1 MSETIR
7 MKLFAATFF
16 LLALPLAADE
26 HFGAIA
32 FANSG
37 KPEAQEAFLRG
48 VLLLHNFAYPQAARA
63 FEEAERIDPNFA
75 LAYWGEAMTYNH
87 PIWYEVDLDRGRAAV
102 KRGQRAAGSGRE
114 KMWIDAV
121 AALYGE
127 GDKAA
132 RDAAYEAAMAR
143 LAAAHPNDVEA
154 RVFHA
159 LAILGTVGRDEV
171 DARKRIRAAAL
182 LEPILAERRDHPGA
196 LHYLIHAYDDPLH
209 APLGLRAAQRYA
221 AVASG
226 APHALHMPSHIFVQL
241 GMWPEAAKANE
252 QAWALSKEWVV
263 REHAASDKR
272 DLHSLS
278 WLQYVYLQQR
288 RAADA
293 RRLLDEVAPKEGE
306 GMRERHTRE
315 SMQARY
321 AIESGDWGAFDF
333 AGTHEP
339 AAMFARGMRAIA
351 ANDAAEAERAAKELA
366 GMGHDRG
373 AVEARTVETMVQELR
388 ASMAMAHGDTAAA
401 LRLAAE
407 AAQSEERLGVPSG
420 PPDTFKPAHE
430 LYGELLLRAG
440 KKKEAAEQF
449 RIELTR
455 TPNRA
460 ASVTGLAIAE
470 Q

>member
-1 MSETIR
+1 
-7 MKLFAATFF
+7 
-16 LLALPLAADE
+16 
-26 HFGAIA
+26 
-32 FANSG
+32 
-37 KPEAQEAFLRG
+37 
-48 VLLLHNFAYPQAARA
+48 
-63 FEEAERIDPNFA
+63 
-75 LAYWGEAMTYNH
+75 
-87 PIWYEVDLDRGRAAV
+87 
-102 KRGQRAAGSGRE
+102 
-114 KMWIDAV
+114 
-121 AALYGE
+121 
-127 GDKAA
+127 
-132 RDAAYEAAMAR
+132 
-143 LAAAHPNDVEA
+143 
-154 RVFHA
+154 
-159 LAILGTVGRDEV
+159 
-171 DARKRIRAAAL
+171 
-182 LEPILAERRDHPGA
+182 
-196 LHYLIHAYDDPLH
+196 
-209 APLGLRAAQRYA
+209 
-221 AVASG
+221 
-226 APHALHMPSHIFVQL
+226 MPSHIFVQL

-252 QAWALSKEWVV
+252 QAWALSKEWVA

-288 RAADA
+288 RPADA

-306 GMRERHTRE
+306 GMRERHARE

-351 ANDAAEAERAAKELA
+351 ANDAAEAERAAKDLA
-366 GMGHDRG
+366 GMGHDRS

-407 AAQSEERLGVPSG
+407 AAQSEESLGVPSG

-449 RIELTR
+449 RMELTR
-455 TPNRA
+455 TPNRT
-460 ASVTGLAIAE
+460 ASVAGLAIAE

>member
-1 MSETIR
+1 
-7 MKLFAATFF
+7 
-16 LLALPLAADE
+16 
-26 HFGAIA
+26 
-32 FANSG
+32 
-37 KPEAQEAFLRG
+37 
-48 VLLLHNFAYPQAARA
+48 
-63 FEEAERIDPNFA
+63 
-75 LAYWGEAMTYNH
+75 
-87 PIWYEVDLDRGRAAV
+87 
-102 KRGQRAAGSGRE
+102 
-114 KMWIDAV
+114 
-121 AALYGE
+121 
-127 GDKAA
+127 
-132 RDAAYEAAMAR
+132 
-143 LAAAHPNDVEA
+143 
-154 RVFHA
+154 
-159 LAILGTVGRDEV
+159 
-171 DARKRIRAAAL
+171 
-182 LEPILAERRDHPGA
+182 
-196 LHYLIHAYDDPLH
+196 
-209 APLGLRAAQRYA
+209 
-221 AVASG
+221 
-226 APHALHMPSHIFVQL
+226 
-241 GMWPEAAKANE
+241 MWPEAAKANE
-252 QAWALSKEWVV
+252 QAWALSKEWVA

-278 WLQYVYLQQR
+278 WLQYVYLQQHR
-288 RAADA
+288 PADA

-351 ANDAAEAERAAKELA
+351 ANDAAEAERAAKDLA
-366 GMGHDRG
+366 AMEHDRS
-373 AVEARTVETMVQELR
+373 AVEARTVATMTQELR

-407 AAQSEERLGVPSG
+407 AAQSEESLGVPSG

-455 TPNRA
+455 APNRT
-460 ASVTGLAIAE
+460 ASVAGLAIAE

>member
-1 MSETIR
+1 
-7 MKLFAATFF
+7 
-16 LLALPLAADE
+16 
-26 HFGAIA
+26 
-32 FANSG
+32 
-37 KPEAQEAFLRG
+37 
-48 VLLLHNFAYPQAARA
+48 
-63 FEEAERIDPNFA
+63 
-75 LAYWGEAMTYNH
+75 
-87 PIWYEVDLDRGRAAV
+87 V
-102 KRGQRAAGSGRE
+102 KRGRRAAGSEQDR
-114 KMWIDAV
+114 MWLDAV

-182 LEPILAERRDHPGA
+182 LEPVLAERRDHPGA

-263 REHAASDKR
+263 REHAAGDKR

-351 ANDAAEAERAAKELA
+351 ANDAAVAERAAKELA
-366 GMGHDRG
+366 GMGPDRG

>member
-7 MKLFAATFF
+7 MKLFAATLF
-16 LLALPLAADE
+16 LVALPLAADE

-48 VLLLHNFAYPQAARA
+48 VLLLHNFAYPQAERA

-102 KRGQRAAGSGRE
+102 KRGQRAAGSERE

-132 RDAAYEAAMAR
+132 RDAAYEAATQR
-143 LAAAHPNDVEA
+143 LAAAHPSDVEA

-252 QAWALSKEWVV
+252 QAWALSKEWVA

-288 RAADA
+288 RPADA

-306 GMRERHTRE
+306 GMRERHARE

-333 AGTHEP
+333 AGTYEP

-351 ANDAAEAERAAKELA
+351 ANDAAEAERAAKDLA
-366 GMGHDRG
+366 GMGHDRS
-373 AVEARTVETMVQELR
+373 AVEARMVETMVQELR

-407 AAQSEERLGVPSG
+407 AAQSEESLGVPSG

-449 RIELTR
+449 RMELTR
-455 TPNRA
+455 TPNRT
-460 ASVTGLAIAE
+460 ASVAGLAAAE

>member
-7 MKLFAATFF
+7 VPMTLTALLL
-16 LLALPLAADE
+16 LLAMPQQ
-26 HFGAIA
+26 FGSIS
-32 FANSG
+32 FPNSG
-37 KPEAQEAFLRG
+37 KPEAQEPFLRG

-63 FEEAERIDPNFA
+63 FEEAERIDPKFA

-87 PIWYEVDLDRGRAAV
+87 PIWYEVDLDRGRDAL
-102 KRGQRAAGSGRE
+102 RRAQSAGGGP
-114 KMWIDAV
+114 WIDAV
-121 AALYGE
+121 AQLYGE

-132 RDAAYEAAMAR
+132 RDAAYERAMAR
-143 LAAAHPNDVEA
+143 LAAANPNDVEA
-154 RVFHA
+154 QVFHA

-182 LEPILAERRDHPGA
+182 LEPVLATHRDHPGA

-221 AVASG
+221 GVASG

-241 GMWPEAAKANE
+241 GMWPEAVKANE
-252 QAWALSKEWVV
+252 AAYALSKEWVA

-278 WLQYVYLQQR
+278 WLQYAYLQMH

-293 RRLLDEVAPKEGE
+293 RRLLDEVPAKDGE
-306 GMRERHTRE
+306 GPRERRTRE

-333 AGTHEP
+333 AGAREP
-339 AAMFARGMRAIA
+339 AAIFARGLRAVA

-366 GMGHDRG
+366 ASGKARG
-373 AVEARTVETMVQELR
+373 DVEARTAETMEQELR
-388 ASMAMAHGDTAAA
+388 AAMAMARGDTAAA

-407 AAQSEERLGVPSG
+407 AAQTEETLGVPSG
-420 PPDTFKPAHE
+420 PPDTFKPARE

-460 ASVTGLAIAE
+460 ASLAGLATAE
-470 Q
+470 P

>member
-7 MKLFAATFF
+7 MKLFAAMLL

-48 VLLLHNFAYPQAARA
+48 VLLLHNFAYPQAERA
-63 FEEAERIDPNFA
+63 FEEAERIDPDFV

-87 PIWYEVDLDRGRAAV
+87 PIWYEVDLDRGRAAL
-102 KRGQRAAGSGRE
+102 KKMPQQPTDARE
-114 KMWIDAV
+114 RMWIDAV

-132 RDAAYEAAMAR
+132 RDAAYEAAMQR
-143 LAAAHPNDVEA
+143 LAAAQPNDVEA
-154 RVFHA
+154 HVFRA

-226 APHALHMPSHIFVQL
+226 APHALHMPSHIFVQARDVAR
-241 GMWPEAAKANE
+241 GREGQRAGVGAVEGVGRARARRQRQARPPQPVVAA
-252 QAWALSKEWVV
+252 V
-263 REHAASDKR
+263 RLPAAAASR
-272 DLHSLS
+272 
-278 WLQYVYLQQR
+278 R
-288 RAADA
+288 RAAAARRGRAEGRRRDA
-293 RRLLDEVAPKEGE
+293 RAARARVDAGALRD
-306 GMRERHTRE
+306 RERRLGRVRLRRHARAGGDVRARHARHRRE
-315 SMQARY
+315 RRGRSR
-321 AIESGDWGAFDF
+321 
-333 AGTHEP
+333 
-339 AAMFARGMRAIA
+339 ARGQGV
-351 ANDAAEAERAAKELA
+351 A

-407 AAQSEERLGVPSG
+407 AAQSEEGLGVPSG

-455 TPNRA
+455 TPNRT
-460 ASVTGLAIAE
+460 ASVAGLAIAE

>member
-1 MSETIR
+1 MNV
-7 MKLFAATFF
+7 
-16 LLALPLAADE
+16 LALLIALAMPPN
-26 HFGAIA
+26 FGAIH
-32 FANSG
+32 FPNSG
-37 KPEAQEAFLRG
+37 NAEAQEPFLRG
-48 VLLLHNFAYPQAARA
+48 VLLLHNFAYPQAAEA
-63 FEEAERIDPNFA
+63 FREAERIDPNFA

-87 PIWYEVDLDRGRAAV
+87 PIWYEVDVDRGRDAL
-102 KRGQRAAGSGRE
+102 KRAHGGDARE
-114 KMWIDAV
+114 KQWLDA
-121 AALYGE
+121 AAQLYGD
-127 GDKAA
+127 GDKHA
-132 RDAAYEAAMAR
+132 RDAAYERAMAQ
-143 LAAAHPNDVEA
+143 LAAKDPNDVEA
-154 RVFHA
+154 QVFHA
-159 LAILGTVGRDEV
+159 LAILGTVERGES

-182 LEPILAERRDHPGA
+182 LEPVFAAHPEHPGA
-196 LHYLIHAYDDPLH
+196 LHYLIHAYDDPMH

-252 QAWALSKEWVV
+252 AAYALSQEWVA

-278 WLQYVYLQQR
+278 WLQYAYLQQH

-293 RRLLDEVAPKEGE
+293 RRLLGEVPPKDGE

-333 AGTHEP
+333 AGAHEP
-339 AAMFARGMRAIA
+339 AAIFARGLRAVA
-351 ANDAAEAERAAKELA
+351 ANDAAEAARAAKELA
-366 GMGHDRG
+366 AAKQGRSEL
-373 AVEARTVETMVQELR
+373 EARTAETMLQELR
-388 ASMAMAHGDTAAA
+388 ASMAMAQGDTAGA
-401 LRLAAE
+401 LKLAAQ
-407 AAQSEERLGVPSG
+407 AAQTEETLGVPSG

-460 ASVTGLAIAE
+460 ASLAGVAAAE
-470 Q
+470 P

>member
-1 MSETIR
+1 
-7 MKLFAATFF
+7 MKWAAL
-16 LLALPLAADE
+16 LLAVAMPLAADE
-26 HFGAIA
+26 HLGAIV
-32 FANSG
+32 FPNSG
-37 KPEAQEAFLRG
+37 KAEAQEAFLRG

-63 FEEAERIDPNFA
+63 FEEAEGIDPNFA

-87 PIWYEVDLDRGRAAV
+87 PIWYEVDVDRGRAAL
-102 KRGQRAAGSGRE
+102 KKMPRQPSDARE
-114 KMWIDAV
+114 TMWIGAV
-121 AALYGE
+121 TAFYSEQGNAAV
-127 GDKAA
+127 
-132 RDAAYEAAMAR
+132 RNAAYEKAMAQ
-143 LAAAHPNDVEA
+143 LAAAYPNDVEA
-154 RVFHA
+154 QVFHA
-159 LAILGTVGRDEV
+159 LAVLGTVERGES

-182 LEPILAERRDHPGA
+182 LEPVVAAHPDHPGA

-221 AVASG
+221 SVASA

-252 QAWALSKEWVV
+252 AAYALSKEWVA
-263 REHAASDKR
+263 REHAPGDKR
-272 DLHSLS
+272 DLHSLA

-288 RAADA
+288 RPAEA
-293 RRLLDEVAPKEGE
+293 RRLLDEVPPKEGE

-333 AGTHEP
+333 AGAHEP
-339 AAMFARGMRAIA
+339 AAIFARGLRAIA
-351 ANDAAEAERAAKELA
+351 ANDAAEAARAVKELQAAA
-366 GMGHDRG
+366 GESG
-373 AVEARTVETMVQELR
+373 ALEARTAETMLQELR
-388 ASMAMAHGDTAAA
+388 ASMAMARGDAAGA
-401 LRLAAE
+401 LRIAAE
-407 AAQSEERLGVPSG
+407 AAQTEETLGVPSG

-460 ASVTGLAIAE
+460 ASLAGLSAAE
-470 Q
+470 GPPS